1 MNVGWSKDITVCVKD
16 SNRSAKNKRSVDK
29 RQGVGVKAD
38 PCELSYSCRRKGC
51 GNPKLERWK
60 YSLQRM
66 GKGYFVYQ
74 PQKNKITAGNIL
86 LGKELLWRFGSKRP
100 RRVTGPLLLPS
111 IGSVSRSQSREDAP
125 QLCCGCIPDSI
136 FARHKWHTKSLS
148 CIKTP
153 GRAGRFDENGR
164 DHGHFLIN
172 VR

>member
-16 SNRSAKNKRSVDK
+16 SNRSAKDKRSVDK

-38 PCELSYSCRRKGC
+38 PCELSESCRRKGY

-60 YSLQRM
+60 YSLQQM

-100 RRVTGPLLLPS
+100 RRVTWPLLLVS
-111 IGSVSRSQSREDAP
+111 IETDRFNRERMCRAK
-125 QLCCGCIPDSI
+125 CGHIHG
-136 FARHKWHTKSLS
+136 FRKFRQAKLS
-148 CIKTP
+148 YT
-153 GRAGRFDENGR
+153 
-164 DHGHFLIN
+164 L
-172 VR
+172 V